1 MITEVQQRGRVR
13 ALAENVNA
21 RIASVD
27 AYALAELNPAR
38 ERSALIALLHDV
50 ERAMRRI
57 ADAVGD
63 AYLQHLRRYRA

>member
-1 MITEVQQRGRVR
+1 
-13 ALAENVNA
+13 
-21 RIASVD
+21 
-27 AYALAELNPAR
+27 
-38 ERSALIALLHDV
+38 LIALLHDV